1 MRLLTNDVCDFL
13 QKVPDVT
20 DEVFRYGTES
30 PASVLLD
37 AVEQL
42 ENQSPKADDNIQLI
56 KPNLVE
62 AVDTCVA
69 AAGHEFNIHWQKQ
82 LLKAASFG
90 KSVLDIYNSDDFVD
104 MCETLRVLNAVR
116 YYEVG
121 LPLSYEQYQRLT
133 PEGLIERLINRHE
146 YLLALR
152 VAGYLRLPTD
162 RIYVHWAS
170 AKVRV
175 GAEDDDTICQM
186 VVERL
191 AGKPGISFE
200 AIARAAYDEG
210 RGRLATELLNHEPR
224 AGRQVPLL
232 LSMEEDEI
240 ALDKAIESGDSDL
253 IFFVLLQLKKKLPLA
268 SFFRVISA
276 RPAATALFEASAAR
290 EGDAPLL
297 KDLYYQDDRRA
308 DGAAVFVREALQQA
322 DARTTGDKLALA
334 AKLLSDAPSAAR
346 SERAFEVAALK
357 EAAALLRVQEAL
369 DRDLHL
375 EAGNSFAGGLSV
387 NETLFRLVRLGYQNK
402 AKKIQAEFKI
412 PEKVAWWIRWVFF
425 FLLFLSF
432 SCCLLCSVI
441 RTIPFRRLA
450 LIFFFFSSFLLLTYM
465 NVNECALTNIYYYRL
480 RALVAKRDWNE
491 IEEIAKSRKS
501 PIGWEVSVSFPLLPS
516 ASRLRT

>member
-152 VAGYLRLPTD
+152 IAGYLRLPTD

-308 DGAAVFVREALQQA
+308 DGAAVFVREALGQA
-322 DARTTGDKLALA
+322 DARTAGDKLALA

-425 FLLFLSF
+425 LSSFPFLFVLFVVFRHPYYSISKTCLDLLFL
-432 SCCLLCSVI
+432 
-441 RTIPFRRLA
+441 
-450 LIFFFFSSFLLLTYM
+450 FFFSSF
-465 NVNECALTNIYYYRL
+465 NIY
-480 RALVAKRDWNE
+480 E
-491 IEEIAKSRKS
+491 CE
-501 PIGWEVSVSFPLLPS
+501 
-516 ASRLRT
+516 